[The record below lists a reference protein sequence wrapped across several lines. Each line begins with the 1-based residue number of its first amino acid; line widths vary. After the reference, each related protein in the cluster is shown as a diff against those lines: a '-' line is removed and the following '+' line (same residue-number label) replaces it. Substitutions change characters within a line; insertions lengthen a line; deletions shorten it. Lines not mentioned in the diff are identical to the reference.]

1 MEPSAF
7 ELIEEVRNFG
17 GRVVL
22 CSGGCH
28 VVICESDG
36 VPRPLVEEVLIGRHD
51 DIRALLVEHVPQE
64 PTASDVVEAAEYVLW
79 RERSRH

>member
-1 MEPSAF
+1 
-7 ELIEEVRNFG
+7 
-17 GRVVL
+17 
-22 CSGGCH
+22 
-28 VVICESDG
+28 
-36 VPRPLVEEVLIGRHD
+36 LVEEVLIGRHD